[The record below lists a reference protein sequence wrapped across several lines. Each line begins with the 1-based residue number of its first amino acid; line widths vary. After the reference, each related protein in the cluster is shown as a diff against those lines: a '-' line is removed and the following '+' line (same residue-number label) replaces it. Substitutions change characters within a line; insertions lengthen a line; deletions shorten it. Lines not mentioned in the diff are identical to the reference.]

1 MDLNR
6 ENNSQ
11 VITLKDGVDKLKQ
24 EHESVLD
31 EANKGCNNKIKAM
44 TQLHTY
50 VLNNKNV
57 ELRSIANLG
66 KADKKSHNL
75 VSTIVF
81 FNSQWYTFFPIP
93 LNNYKTISTYIL
105 EAKNNAIVH
114 LENQLFVYLL
124 SLQLYLYSY

>member
-44 TQLHTY
+44 TQLHTDE
-50 VLNNKNV
+50 LNNKNV

-75 VSTIVF
+75 VSTIFSSLFSMVHLF
-81 FNSQWYTFFPIP
+81 FVP
-93 LNNYKTISTYIL
+93 LNNYKTIST
-105 EAKNNAIVH
+105 
-114 LENQLFVYLL
+114 
-124 SLQLYLYSY
+124 